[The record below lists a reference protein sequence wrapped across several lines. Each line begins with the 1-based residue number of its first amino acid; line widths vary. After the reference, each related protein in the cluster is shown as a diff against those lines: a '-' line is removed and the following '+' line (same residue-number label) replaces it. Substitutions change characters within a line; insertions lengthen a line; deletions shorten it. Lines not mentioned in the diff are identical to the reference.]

1 MRLPF
6 APAKLSLSA
15 LLLVSAP
22 LLLQGCSEAPQ
33 QQQGQM
39 HPAAVATMTMETHD
53 APFTIEL
60 PATLSGSKEVEVRAR
75 VTGILESRNFEEG
88 QRVEQGQFLMLID
101 PESAESAVE
110 MGAAGLR
117 AAQASLNTQRIAVE
131 TAQANLDLALR
142 NEARARELNRD
153 QIVSLEELDRTES
166 EVKIRTSELEAR
178 ETEVRAQEQRLQQET
193 ANLRSARHVLSK
205 VTIEAPMAGMVTRLN
220 IEQGETVVVGT
231 MNNPGT
237 VLMTVADLSVI
248 LAVLEVD
255 ETDILDVSL
264 GQTVSVLIDALPD
277 VEFSGRV
284 TKIASS
290 AIQASTTP
298 GASADQRGTNFEVEV
313 TIQDEVPGVR
323 PDFSCTAEITTATRD
338 DVIAVPIQALTIR
351 ADEQD
356 NEQEG
361 VFVFRD
367 GVVTFVAVEVGIAGE
382 RYFEVLS
389 GLGEG
394 DEVVT
399 GPYSAVREIEDGD
412 RVVLQ
417 DDADDDDGWSF
428 SLSIGS

>member
-1 MRLPF
+1 MTKRTRFWIVLV
-6 APAKLSLSA
+6 LSA
-15 LLLVSAP
+15 VVV
-22 LLLQGCSEAPQ
+22 G
-33 QQQGQM
+33 
-39 HPAAVATMTMETHD
+39 VATFGWFRFRERSQIEPVQAEGIERRDLVATVAASGKIEPERMVNISADTMGRITD
-53 APFTIEL
+53 LAI
-60 PATLSGSKEVEVRAR
+60 
-75 VTGILESRNFEEG
+75 EEG
-88 QRVEQGQFLMLID
+88 QSVGQGQFLMLID

-117 AAQASLNTQRIAVE
+117 AAQASLSTQRIAVE
-131 TAQANLDLALR
+131 TAQANLDLSLR

-153 QIVSLEELDRTES
+153 EIVSLEELDRSES
-166 EVKIRTSELEAR
+166 EVKIRQKELEAR

-205 VTIEAPMAGMVTRLN
+205 VTIDAPMAGIVTRLN
-220 IEQGETVVVGT
+220 IEQGETVIVGT

-237 VLMTVADLSVI
+237 VLMTIADLSVI

-277 VEFSGRV
+277 VEFSGHV

-290 AIQASTTP
+290 AIQASATP
-298 GASADQRGTNFEVEV
+298 GSSTDQRGTNFEVEV
-313 TIQDEVPGVR
+313 TIEDEIPGVR

-338 DVIAVPIQALTIR
+338 DVIAVPIQALTVR
-351 ADEQD
+351 EDEQD

-412 RVVLQ
+412 RVVLE

-428 SLSIGS
+428 SISIGS

>member
-1 MRLPF
+1 M
-6 APAKLSLSA
+6 AKRTKSWV
-15 LLLVSAP
+15 LLVVAVVVLS
-22 LLLQGCSEAPQ
+22 
-33 QQQGQM
+33 
-39 HPAAVATMTMETHD
+39 VATFGWFLYRDRSQTEPVQVEGIERRDLVATVAASGKIEPERMVNISADTMGRITD
-53 APFTIEL
+53 LA
-60 PATLSGSKEVEVRAR
+60 V
-75 VTGILESRNFEEG
+75 EEG
-88 QRVEQGQFLMLID
+88 LRVEQGQFLMLID

-153 QIVSLEELDRTES
+153 EIVSVEELDRTES

-178 ETEVRAQEQRLQQET
+178 ETEVRAQEQRLQQEM

-237 VLMTVADLSVI
+237 ILMTIADLSVI
-248 LAVLEVD
+248 LAVMEVD

-264 GQTVSVLIDALPD
+264 GQPVSVLIDALPD

-313 TIQDEVPGVR
+313 TIEDEVPGVR

-338 DVIAVPIQALTIR
+338 DVIAVPIQALTVR
-351 ADEQD
+351 EDEQE

-367 GVVTFVAVEVGIAGE
+367 GVVTFAAVEVGIAGE

-389 GLGEG
+389 GLSEG

-428 SLSIGS
+428 SISIGS

>member
-1 MRLPF
+1 MTKRTRF
-6 APAKLSLSA
+6 WI
-15 LLLVSAP
+15 LLV
-22 LLLQGCSEAPQ
+22 L
-33 QQQGQM
+33 
-39 HPAAVATMTMETHD
+39 AAVVVGVATFGWFRFRERSQTGEVQVEGIERRDLVATVAASGKIEPERMVNISADTMGRITD
-53 APFTIEL
+53 LA
-60 PATLSGSKEVEVRAR
+60 V
-75 VTGILESRNFEEG
+75 EEG
-88 QRVEQGQFLMLID
+88 QRVGQGQFLMLID

-117 AAQASLNTQRIAVE
+117 VAQASLNTQRIAVE

-205 VTIEAPMAGMVTRLN
+205 VTIDAPMAGIVTRLN
-220 IEQGETVVVGT
+220 IEQGETVIVGT

-237 VLMTVADLSVI
+237 ILMTVSDLSVI

-277 VEFSGRV
+277 VEFSGHV

-290 AIQASTTP
+290 AIQASATP
-298 GASADQRGTNFEVEV
+298 GASTDQRGTNFEVEV
-313 TIQDEVPGVR
+313 TIEDEIPGVR

-338 DVIAVPIQALTIR
+338 DVIAVPIQALTVR
-351 ADEQD
+351 EDEQD

-412 RVVLQ
+412 RVVLE
-417 DDADDDDGWSF
+417 DDADDDEGWSF
-428 SLSIGS
+428 SISLGA

>member
-1 MRLPF
+1 M
-6 APAKLSLSA
+6 AKRRKSWV
-15 LLLVSAP
+15 LLVVAVVVLS
-22 LLLQGCSEAPQ
+22 
-33 QQQGQM
+33 
-39 HPAAVATMTMETHD
+39 VATFGWLRYRDRSQTEPVRVEGIERRDLVATVAASGKIEPARMVNISADTM
-53 APFTIEL
+53 
-60 PATLSGSKEVEVRAR
+60 GR
-75 VTGILESRNFEEG
+75 VTELAVKEG
-88 QRVEQGQFLMLID
+88 ERVEQGQFLMLID
-101 PESAESAVE
+101 PESAESAVQ
-110 MGAAGLR
+110 MGAAGLG

-166 EVKIRTSELEAR
+166 EVKIRTSELKAR
-178 ETEVRAQEQRLQQET
+178 ETEVRAQEQRLRQER
-193 ANLRSARHVLSK
+193 ANLRSAQHVLSK
-205 VTIEAPMAGMVTRLN
+205 VNIEAPMAGMVTRLN
-220 IEQGETVVVGT
+220 IEQGETVIVGT

-237 VLMTVADLSVI
+237 ILMTVSDLSVI

-255 ETDILDVSL
+255 DTAILDVSL
-264 GQTVSVLIDALPD
+264 RQTVSVLIDALPD
-277 VEFSGRV
+277 VEFSGHV

-290 AIQASTTP
+290 AIQASATP
-298 GASADQRGTNFEVEV
+298 GASTDQRGTNFEGEV
-313 TIQDEVPGVR
+313 TIKDDIPGVR

-338 DVIAVPIQALTIR
+338 DVIAVPIQALTVR
-351 ADEQD
+351 EDEQE

-417 DDADDDDGWSF
+417 DDAEDDDGWSF

>member
-1 MRLPF
+1 MTKRTRF
-6 APAKLSLSA
+6 WI
-15 LLLVSAP
+15 LLV
-22 LLLQGCSEAPQ
+22 L
-33 QQQGQM
+33 
-39 HPAAVATMTMETHD
+39 AAVAVGVATFGWFRFRERSQTEAVQVEGIERRDLVATVAASGKIEPERMVNISADTM
-53 APFTIEL
+53 
-60 PATLSGSKEVEVRAR
+60 GR
-75 VTGILESRNFEEG
+75 VTDLAVEEG

-101 PESAESAVE
+101 PESAESAVQ
-110 MGAAGLR
+110 MGNAGLR
-117 AAQASLNTQRIAVE
+117 VAQASLSTQRIGVE

-205 VTIEAPMAGMVTRLN
+205 VTIDAPMAGIVTRLN
-220 IEQGETVVVGT
+220 IEQGETVIVGT

-237 VLMTVADLSVI
+237 ILMTVSDLSVI

-264 GQTVSVLIDALPD
+264 RQTVSVLIDALPD
-277 VEFSGRV
+277 VEFSGHV

-290 AIQASTTP
+290 AIQASATP
-298 GASADQRGTNFEVEV
+298 GASTDQRGTNFEVEV
-313 TIQDEVPGVR
+313 TIEDEIPGVR

-338 DVIAVPIQALTIR
+338 DVIAVPIQALTVR
-351 ADEQD
+351 EDEQD

-412 RVVLQ
+412 RVVLE
-417 DDADDDDGWSF
+417 DDADDDEGWSF
-428 SLSIGS
+428 SLSIGA